1 MVSIT
6 NYAIHE
12 SFHYVTHYQGLS
24 MGLIDQGFGEIFEE
38 KLTSSIVPGSLKKI
52 SGIIDLLRSLP
63 ANSIPS
69 IVNYLIKFYLND
81 CQFLIEGLSVTGIYF
96 Q

>member
-6 NYAIHE
+6 NYAIHD

-24 MGLIDQGFGEIFEE
+24 MGLIDQGFGEIFGEE
-38 KLTSSIVPGSLKKI
+38 KLTSNVVPGSLKKI

-69 IVNYLIKFYLND
+69 IIKFNQLSHQVLSQ
-81 CQFLIEGLSVTGIYF
+81 QFSIF
-96 Q
+96 N